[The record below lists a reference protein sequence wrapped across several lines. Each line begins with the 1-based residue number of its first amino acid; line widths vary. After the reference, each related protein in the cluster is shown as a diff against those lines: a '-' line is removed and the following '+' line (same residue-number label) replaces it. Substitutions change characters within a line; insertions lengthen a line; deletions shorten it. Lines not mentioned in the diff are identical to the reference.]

1 MELEERVRVPIIAVV
16 RNHGR
21 TLVLATLAAVTTFVL
36 FYLITVF
43 TLSWGT
49 SELWLARQEFLR
61 LQMIGVL
68 FLAATIP
75 LSAKIADRYGR
86 WPALIASSMAVIAFG
101 LLLAPLARVGR
112 GPRCNAV
119 SSVGLRAHGLHLW
132 TARNGTRR
140 ALSDGRPLYGCIPD
154 LQLGRNPRRLSG
166 TVHRHLSQGERAL
179 ISYAAKR

>member
-68 FLAATIP
+68 ILV
-75 LSAKIADRYGR
+75 LLVV
-86 WPALIASSMAVIAFG
+86 LISK
-101 LLLAPLARVGR
+101 
-112 GPRCNAV
+112 V
-119 SSVGLRAHGLHLW
+119 SS
-132 TARNGTRR
+132 T
-140 ALSDGRPLYGCIPD
+140 
-154 LQLGRNPRRLSG
+154 
-166 TVHRHLSQGERAL
+166 
-179 ISYAAKR
+179 KK